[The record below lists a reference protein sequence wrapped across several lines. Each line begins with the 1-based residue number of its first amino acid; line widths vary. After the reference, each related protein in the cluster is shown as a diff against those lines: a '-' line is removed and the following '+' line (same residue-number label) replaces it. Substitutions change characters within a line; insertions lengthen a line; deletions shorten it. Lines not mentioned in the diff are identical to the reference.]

1 MRAKPFA
8 VAVPTRKPPTPPHPR
23 SVYRRRRAAAAAA
36 VLVALVLL
44 VHALGGGR
52 AGGPRTV
59 QVSEENRAALDAARP
74 LAAGLD
80 RLLLGAPLPSPA
92 EQQAAVGRLMGLG
105 LPVFC
110 GGTQHKYVALTFDDG
125 PGQQTQRALEILAR
139 YGQRATFFVLG
150 RQLAEQPALPA
161 VEARAGAIGDHTFS
175 HSDLTKLSPE
185 QVTAELGDTRQLLE
199 RAAGSPVTLFR
210 PPYGARNP
218 VVDAT
223 AQRLGLLQVTWNVD
237 TQDAKGATAAQ
248 IVQLARE
255 GMRAGA
261 VILMHENRPETLA
274 ALPRILKMLRK
285 RGFRSVTV
293 PELLALNPPS
303 DQQVQA
309 GFKGCVDAERGRSR
323 ALTPTGAA

>member
-1 MRAKPFA
+1 MV
-8 VAVPTRKPPTPPHPR
+8 VALLLL
-23 SVYRRRRAAAAAA
+23 
-36 VLVALVLL
+36 VLVLA
-44 VHALGGGR
+44 GGGS
-52 AGGPRTV
+52 GGHRPA
-59 QVSEENRAALDAARP
+59 QLSEENRAAVDAARP

-80 RLLLGAPLPSPA
+80 RLVLGAPLPSPA
-92 EQQAAVGRLMGLG
+92 EQQAAVGRLLGLG

-110 GGTQHKYVALTFDDG
+110 AGTQNKYVALTFDDG
-125 PGQQTQRALEILAR
+125 PGGQTQRVLQILAR
-139 YGQRATFFVLG
+139 YGQRGTFFVLG

-185 QVTAELGDTRQLLE
+185 QVAAELGNTRQLLE
-199 RAAGSPVTLFR
+199 RAADAPVMVFR

-218 VVDAT
+218 LVDTT
-223 AQRLGLLQVTWNVD
+223 AQRFGLLQVIWNVD
-237 TQDAKGATAAQ
+237 TQDAEGATAAE

-255 GMRAGA
+255 GMRPGA
-261 VILMHENRPETLA
+261 VILMHENRPQTLA
-274 ALPRILKMLRK
+274 ALPRILRTLRN

-303 DQQVQA
+303 DGQVRA
-309 GFKGCVDAERGRSR
+309 GFKGCVDAERGGSR